1 MYNGIVL
8 GFIMDIQPFKSIVR
22 ERSGLCFE
30 TEKEATLADGIRA
43 RMSRRGMATDTEYL
57 SCLMHDQDEFHFL
70 VNLLTINETYFL
82 REPVHLDLLA
92 NRLVSAMLAERKPED
107 TIRIFCA
114 GCSTGEEPYSV
125 MIKLLEK
132 YGAGIRGL
140 ISIIGADIDS
150 DAIGKAKQGVYS
162 GFSFRDFPAALRE
175 KYFEPTEDGRHRI
188 RDFVREKVEFMK
200 LNLMSDRYP
209 DLLCDIDV
217 IFYRNVSIY
226 FEPETQRSIFDKLA
240 GRLREKGWLFVSAT
254 ETLSHNHGVLP
265 LVELDG
271 VFCYQKNVELSIGR
285 RAKQKPLAGESSPA
299 EARMKTVRSAAV
311 TRPQSLMHVSRPPS
325 AIQTARQ
332 ADTTYDKTRTE
343 RSSFK
348 DALVLARNKNYD
360 ESLRCMDG
368 LLEQDPSFIKGYI
381 LKAEIL
387 ITMERL
393 DEAER
398 ICLRSIEIDRWGME
412 GHLLLGMI
420 AKLRNESEAAVK
432 RFQEALYIQS
442 SCWLG
447 HFNLAEIYA
456 VRGEVKNAFREYG
469 IAINLL
475 NKADGVNHG
484 LPFFLLGFSVDQI
497 KRLCQHN
504 LLKLKQENA

>member
-1 MYNGIVL
+1 
-8 GFIMDIQPFKSIVR
+8 MDIQPFKSIVR

-30 TEKEATLADGIRA
+30 TEKEATLADSIHA
-43 RMSRRGMATDTEYL
+43 RMSQRGMATDTEYL
-57 SCLMHDQDEFHFL
+57 SCLIHDQDEFHFL

-240 GRLREKGWLFVSAT
+240 ALLREKGWLFVSAT
-254 ETLSHNHGVLP
+254 ETMSHNHGVLP

-271 VFCYQKNVELSIGR
+271 VFCYQKNVDISIGR
-285 RAKQKPLAGESSPA
+285 RDKQTSLAGKLSPA
-299 EARMKTVRSAAV
+299 AAAIKTVRPAAV
-311 TRPQSLMHVSRPPS
+311 TRTQGLMNVSRPPR
-325 AIQTARQ
+325 AIPATRQ
-332 ADTTYDKTRTE
+332 ANRIYDEARTVH
-343 RSSFK
+343 SSFK
-348 DALVLARNKNYD
+348 DALVLAGNKNYK
-360 ESLRCMDG
+360 ESLRCIDG
-368 LLEQDPSFIKGYI
+368 LLEQDPSFINGYM

-398 ICLRSIEIDRWGME
+398 ACLRSIEIDRWGRE

-456 VRGEVKNAFREYG
+456 VRGEVKNALREYG
-469 IAINLL
+469 ITINLL
-475 NKADGVNHG
+475 NKTEGTNHG
-484 LPFFLLGFSVDQI
+484 LTFFILAFSVDQI
-497 KRLCQHN
+497 KRLCQHK
-504 LLKLKQENA
+504 LMKLKQKSA